1 MNRMLRCGAVGI
13 ILCMILFSC
22 SNREG
27 DEVPAHL
34 KELPA
39 PNFKNNQRI
48 PQLSSKMVDKP
59 MLKKAPRN
67 EKWKVNATFCRSMQE
82 LISYTQAQMQDPID
96 FDIYQNRLRRKVKVF
111 PSLLSENQPN
121 EYLERYMI
129 YVSEMVEEVNGLNIE
144 QVLVEFQ
151 EYEEYFT
158 F

>member
-1 MNRMLRCGAVGI
+1 MNGMLRCGAVLVIWG
-13 ILCMILFSC
+13 LILFSC
-22 SNREG
+22 SSPEG
-27 DEVPAHL
+27 QEVPSHL

-39 PNFKNNQRI
+39 PDFKNNQRI
-48 PQLSSKMVDKP
+48 PQLSSRIVDKP
-59 MLKKAPRN
+59 VLKKAPRN
-67 EKWKVNATFCRSMQE
+67 EKWKVNATFCQSMQE
-82 LISYTQAQMQDPID
+82 LISYTQAQMRDPIE

-111 PSLLSENQPN
+111 PTLLSENQPN

-144 QVLVEFQ
+144 QVLAEFE